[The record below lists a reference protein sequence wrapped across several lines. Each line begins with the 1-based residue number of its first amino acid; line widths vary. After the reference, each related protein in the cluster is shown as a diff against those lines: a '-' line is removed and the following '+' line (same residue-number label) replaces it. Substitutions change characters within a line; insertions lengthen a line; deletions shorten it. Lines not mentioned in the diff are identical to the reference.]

1 MDEGRSLT
9 LQQHFNT
16 ACLLCLLTGL
26 VLWMRTA
33 VLHEKEETLHCFS
46 LEKEKPSSLCSQTR
60 RYVNTPFSHL
70 PFLLHPPFR
79 LLGCRAGTS
88 WNRPEATDWFTP
100 PLKLRQLTGRC
111 ANSWI
116 AEDLQKLKTAGMVST
131 VVVLVEVKLVMQ

>member
-33 VLHEKEETLHCFS
+33 VLHEKEETLHRFS

-60 RYVNTPFSHL
+60 RFVNTPFS
-70 PFLLHPPFR
+70 
-79 LLGCRAGTS
+79 
-88 WNRPEATDWFTP
+88 FTP
-100 PLKLRQLTGRC
+100 PSDYWAAEQVLPGTDLRPLIGLPHHL
-111 ANSWI
+111 S
-116 AEDLQKLKTAGMVST
+116 
-131 VVVLVEVKLVMQ
+131 